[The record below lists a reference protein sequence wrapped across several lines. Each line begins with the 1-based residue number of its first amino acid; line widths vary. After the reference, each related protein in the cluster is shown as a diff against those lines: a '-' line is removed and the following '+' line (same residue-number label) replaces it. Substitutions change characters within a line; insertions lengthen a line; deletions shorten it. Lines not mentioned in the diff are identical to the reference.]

1 MNWLSKK
8 FIWLWSW
15 LINSPWKF
23 ICSWVDWFEISL
35 CGWIHWTFH
44 VQNHFWNLI
53 IYIFVCQVR
62 FFFKFSSS
70 KIVFKPNF
78 IIFSL
83 KLAWVLILNYWI
95 KILIQVYFLFKNLQ
109 GIDVIEFLVL
119 INLLS
124 HHLKIYFKYFTII
137 SRWKCWHFISCCSSS
152 S

>member
-15 LINSPWKF
+15 LIDSPWKF
-23 ICSWVDWFEISL
+23 ICSWVDWFKISL

-78 IIFSL
+78 IIFDL
-83 KLAWVLILNYWI
+83 KLTWVLILNLWI
-95 KILIQVYFLFKNLQ
+95 KNSHTSVFSIQKSSGNWCHWVFGLDKFAESSSKNL
-109 GIDVIEFLVL
+109 I
-119 INLLS
+119 
-124 HHLKIYFKYFTII
+124 
-137 SRWKCWHFISCCSSS
+137 
-152 S
+152 